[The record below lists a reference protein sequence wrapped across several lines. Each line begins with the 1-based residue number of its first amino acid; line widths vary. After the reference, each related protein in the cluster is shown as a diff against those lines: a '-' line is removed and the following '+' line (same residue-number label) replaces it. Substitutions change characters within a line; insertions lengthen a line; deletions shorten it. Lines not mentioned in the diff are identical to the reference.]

1 VLPPLGTP
9 GAPFLAFY
17 ARSGIACDKNDYR
30 GIFAGLEDVSGKKAV
45 DSETMTGKRPIQAV
59 LWLERGSFPP
69 KPPANIF
76 RHTPAN

>member
-1 VLPPLGTP
+1 LCYHLPKNAP

-45 DSETMTGKRPIQAV
+45 DSETMTGGWPIQAV
-59 LWLERGSFPP
+59 LWLEWGN
-69 KPPANIF
+69 PPANIF